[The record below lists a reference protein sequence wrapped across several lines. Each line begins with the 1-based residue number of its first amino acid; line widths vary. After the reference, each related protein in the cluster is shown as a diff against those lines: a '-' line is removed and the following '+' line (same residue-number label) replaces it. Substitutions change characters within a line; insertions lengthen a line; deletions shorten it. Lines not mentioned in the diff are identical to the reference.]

1 MFFATPH
8 PAAAAYRQPRIL
20 AQIVLTVCIAPALG
34 PVLMAVSSPAMAQ
47 EAPAPAISYTVK
59 IDAPGSLETL
69 LEDNLDLVRFKGNP
83 KMTMDQLQR
92 LVKVTPDQAKT
103 LLETEGYYSPKIT
116 AGLDGQSS
124 GNPVVRVIVEPGPA
138 VVVGNLDLLLQGYI
152 PFDDKSVP
160 LDANDLRT
168 RWALPEGAR
177 FRMADWENAKRSLV
191 RQIAQTRFPRAQL
204 AESSATVDPDQHKA
218 ALKVV
223 IDSGPEMRFGAT
235 RIRGMRRY
243 PATIV
248 TNLNKI
254 APGDEYSE
262 AAMQA
267 LQQKLQ
273 DTGYFASVEVGVD
286 MRGVIGAQI
295 GAQIDADDAPDPAA
309 AAAAA
314 APTAANGPT
323 TLPVVVRVTEN
334 KQQNVTAGVGI
345 STNTGARTQLA
356 YDNLN
361 VFGLRMKSNLTYEQ
375 KQQIARAD
383 FYWPTTP
390 DGYSDSVGGGYT
402 HTDIENEITSV
413 TSVSAKRAW
422 GTPLLERSV
431 TLEAL
436 TELRLVDNII
446 SARAKSV
453 PLTFAITKRSLDSLI
468 APTRGYVVSGQ
479 IGGALLPVL
488 TDEKFV
494 RAYARFITFKP
505 LGKEGTLI
513 VRGEAGAVGSKE
525 KAGVPSTVLFRAG
538 GDQSVRGYAYQELGV
553 PLGNATVGARY
564 LATASAEYDWWFKP
578 PYGVAF
584 FVDAGNAADTVKD
597 LKPKYGYGV
606 GARWRSPVG
615 PINVDVAYGQA
626 VKKVRLHFSL
636 GFTF

>member
-1 MFFATPH
+1 MFFARTP
-8 PAAAAYRQPRIL
+8 PAAAASRQPRIL
-20 AQIVLTVCIAPALG
+20 AQIVLTVCIGPALV
-34 PVLMAVSSPAMAQ
+34 PVFSPVMAQ
-47 EAPAPAISYTVK
+47 EAPAPAISYTVR
-59 IDAPGSLETL
+59 IDASRQLEKL

-92 LVKVTPDQAKT
+92 LVKITPDQART
-103 LLETEGYYSPKIT
+103 LLETEGYYTPKIT
-116 AGLDGQSS
+116 AGLEEKNS

-138 VVVGNLDLLLQGYI
+138 TVVGNLDLTLQGYV
-152 PFDDKSVP
+152 PFDDSSVP

-168 RWALPEGAR
+168 RWGLPEGAR
-177 FRMADWENAKRSLV
+177 FRMADWESAKKSLV

-204 AESSATVDPDQHKA
+204 AESGATVDPDQQKA

-223 IDSGPEMRFGAT
+223 VDSGPEMRFGAT
-235 RIRGMRRY
+235 RIRGLRRY
-243 PATIV
+243 PPTIV

-286 MRGVIGAQI
+286 MRGVL
-295 GAQIDADDAPDPAA
+295 GAQIDALDEADDKNNPDV
-309 AAAAA
+309 A
-314 APTAANGPT
+314 APTAVNGPT

-334 KQQNVTAGVGI
+334 KQQNVTAGIGI

-361 VFGLRMKSNLTYEQ
+361 VHGLRLKSNLTYEQ

-390 DGYSDSVGGGYT
+390 DGYNDSVGGGYT

-422 GTPLLERSV
+422 GTPLLEKSV
-431 TLEAL
+431 MIEAL
-436 TELRLVDNII
+436 TELRLVDNLV

-453 PLTFAITKRSLDSLI
+453 PVTFAITKRQLDSLI
-468 APTRGYVVSGQ
+468 APTRGYVLAGQ
-479 IGGALLPVL
+479 FGAAVLPVL

-494 RAYARFITFKP
+494 RAYARFINYRP

-513 VRGEAGAVGSKE
+513 LRGEAGAVGSKE
-525 KAGVPSTVLFRAG
+525 KTGVPSTVLFRAG

-553 PLGNATVGARY
+553 KLGNATVGARY

-584 FVDAGNAADTVKD
+584 FVDAGNAADTFKD

>member
-1 MFFATPH
+1 MFLARPH
-8 PAAAAYRQPRIL
+8 NAAAAYRQHRIL
-20 AQIVLTVCIAPALG
+20 AQIVLTVCITPAL
-34 PVLMAVSSPAMAQ
+34 LAAFSPAHAQ
-47 EAPAPAISYTVK
+47 EAPAPAISYSVQ
-59 IDAPGSLETL
+59 IDAPRQLEKL
-69 LEDNLDLVRFKGNP
+69 LEENLDVVRFKDNP
-83 KMTMDQLQR
+83 RTTMDQLQR

-103 LLETEGYYSPKIT
+103 LLETEGYFSAKVT
-116 AGLDGQSS
+116 AGLDPRAS
-124 GNPVVRVIVEPGPA
+124 GNAVVRVVVEPGPP
-138 VVVGNLDLLLQGYI
+138 VVVGTLDLVLQGYV
-152 PFDDKSVP
+152 PFDDKSIP

-177 FRMADWENAKRSLV
+177 FRMADWEGAKKSLV

-204 AESSATVDPDQHKA
+204 AESSATVDPAANKA

-235 RIRGMRRY
+235 RIRGMKRY
-243 PATIV
+243 PQTIV
-248 TNLNKI
+248 TNLNTI
-254 APGDEYSE
+254 RPGDEYSE
-262 AAMQA
+262 AVMQG

-273 DTGYFASVEVGVD
+273 DTGYFSSVEVGVD
-286 MRGVIGAQI
+286 MRGVL
-295 GAQIDADDAPDPAA
+295 GAQIDALDDAGDKPDPAA
-309 AAAAA
+309 AAT
-314 APTAANGPT
+314 PTTANGPT
-323 TLPVVVRVTEN
+323 TLPLVVRVTEN

-383 FYWPTTP
+383 FYWPTTA
-390 DGYSDSVGGGYT
+390 DGYNDSFGGGYT
-402 HTDIENEITSV
+402 HTDIENEITAV

-431 TLEAL
+431 TIEAL
-436 TELRLVDNII
+436 TEQLSVDNVI
-446 SARAKSV
+446 SSRAKSV
-453 PLTFAITKRSLDSLI
+453 PITFAITKRNLDSLTN
-468 APTRGYVVSGQ
+468 PTRGYVVAGQ
-479 IGGALLPVL
+479 FGAAVLPVL

-494 RAYARFITFKP
+494 RGYARFINFRP
-505 LGKEGTLI
+505 VGKEGTLI
-513 VRGEAGAVGSKE
+513 LRGEAGAVGSKE
-525 KAGVPSTVLFRAG
+525 KVGVPSTVLFRAG
-538 GDQSVRGYAYQELGV
+538 GDNSVRGYAYQELGV
-553 PLGNATVGARY
+553 QVGNATIGSRY

-578 PYGVAF
+578 PYGAAVF
-584 FVDAGNAADTVKD
+584 IDAGNAADTLKD

-626 VKKVRLHFSL
+626 DKKIRLHFSL

>member
-1 MFFATPH
+1 MFFARPH
-8 PAAAAYRQPRIL
+8 HAAAAFRQPRIL
-20 AQIVLTVCIAPALG
+20 AQIVLTVCIAPAL
-34 PVLMAVSSPAMAQ
+34 VSAAMAQ
-47 EAPAPAISYTVK
+47 EAPAPAISYTVR
-59 IDAPGSLETL
+59 IDAPRQLESL
-69 LEDNLDLVRFKGNP
+69 LEDNLDLVRFQGNA

-103 LLETEGYYSPKIT
+103 LLETEGYYSAKVT
-116 AGLDGQSS
+116 AGLDEKNS
-124 GNPVVRVIVEPGPA
+124 GNPIVRVLVEAGQA
-138 VVVGNLDLLLQGYI
+138 TVVGNLDLLLQGYV
-152 PFDDKSVP
+152 PFDASSVP

-177 FRMADWENAKRSLV
+177 FRMADWESAKKSLV

-223 IDSGPEMRFGAT
+223 LDSGPEMRFGAT

-243 PATIV
+243 PQTIV
-248 TNLNKI
+248 TNLNRI
-254 APGDEYSE
+254 APGDAYSE

-286 MRGVIGAQI
+286 MRAVIGAQI
-295 GAQIDADDAPDPAA
+295 DDLDEADDAKDPDV
-309 AAAAA
+309 A
-314 APTAANGPT
+314 APTAVNGPS

-334 KQQNVTAGVGI
+334 KQQNVTAGIGM

-361 VFGLRMKSNLTYEQ
+361 VFGLRMRSNLTYEQ

-383 FYWPTTP
+383 FHWPTTS
-390 DGYSDSVGGGYT
+390 DGYNHSVGGGYT
-402 HTDIENEITSV
+402 HTDIENEITAV
-413 TSVSAKRAW
+413 ISVSAKRAW
-422 GTPLLERSV
+422 GTPLLEKSV
-431 TLEAL
+431 TIEAL
-436 TELRLVDNII
+436 TEQLSVGNII
-446 SARAKSV
+446 SSRAKSV
-453 PLTFAITKRSLDSLI
+453 PVTFAITKRQLDSLI

-479 IGGALLPVL
+479 FGGAVLPVL

-494 RAYARFITFKP
+494 RAYARFIHYRP

-513 VRGEAGAVGSKE
+513 LRGEAGAVGSKE
-525 KAGVPSTVLFRAG
+525 KIGVPRTVLFRAG

-553 PLGNATVGARY
+553 KLGDATVGARY

-578 PYGVAF
+578 PYGAAVF
-584 FVDAGNAADTVKD
+584 IDAGNAADTFKD

>member
-1 MFFATPH
+1 MFLVRPF
-8 PAAAAYRQPRIL
+8 AAATLKRPRIL
-20 AQIVLTVCIAPALG
+20 AQIVLTVCVTPAIV
-34 PVLMAVSSPAMAQ
+34 PVFSPVHAQ
-47 EAPAPAISYTVK
+47 EAPAPAITYKVQ
-59 IDAPGSLETL
+59 IDASRQLEKL
-69 LEDNLDLVRFKGNP
+69 LEENLDLVRFQGNA

-92 LVKVTPDQAKT
+92 LVKITPDQAKT
-103 LLETEGYYSPKIT
+103 LLETEGYYSAKVT
-116 AGLDGQSS
+116 AGLDTKGG

-138 VVVGNLDLLLQGYI
+138 VEVGALDLALQGYI

-160 LDANDLRT
+160 LDANDLRS
-168 RWALPEGAR
+168 RWGLPEGAR
-177 FRMADWENAKRSLV
+177 FRMADWESAKKTLV
-191 RQIAQTRFPRAQL
+191 RQIEQTRFPRAQL
-204 AESSATVDPDQHKA
+204 AESSATVDPEAHKA

-235 RIRGMRRY
+235 RIRGLKRY
-243 PATIV
+243 PPSIIN
-248 TNLNKI
+248 NLNKI
-254 APGDEYSE
+254 RPGDEYSE

-273 DTGYFASVEVGVD
+273 DSGYFASVEVGVD
-286 MRGVIGAQI
+286 MRGVL
-295 GAQIDADDAPDPAA
+295 GAQIDALDDADDPATPP
-309 AAAAA
+309 
-314 APTAANGPT
+314 APTAINGPT

-334 KQQNVTAGVGI
+334 KQKNVTAGVGI

-356 YDNLN
+356 YENLN

-383 FYWPTTP
+383 FYWPVTP

-431 TLEAL
+431 TIEAL
-436 TELRLVDNII
+436 TELLSVDNII
-446 SARAKSV
+446 SSRAKSV
-453 PLTFAITKRSLDSLI
+453 PVTFAITKRALDSLI
-468 APTRGYVVSGQ
+468 DPSRGYAASAQ
-479 IGGALLPVL
+479 IGAAVLPVL
-488 TDEKFV
+488 TDEKFI
-494 RAYARFITFKP
+494 RGYARFIGYKP
-505 LGKEGTLI
+505 LGPGTVI

-525 KAGVPSTVLFRAG
+525 KVGVPSTMLFRAG
-538 GDQSVRGYAYQELGV
+538 GDQSVRGYAYQELGI

-564 LATASAEYDWWFKP
+564 LATASAEYDWYFKP
-578 PYGVAF
+578 PYGVAV

-606 GARWRSPVG
+606 GGRWRSPVG

-626 VKKVRLHFSL
+626 DKKVRLHFSL

>member
-1 MFFATPH
+1 
-8 PAAAAYRQPRIL
+8 
-20 AQIVLTVCIAPALG
+20 
-34 PVLMAVSSPAMAQ
+34 MAQ
-47 EAPAPAISYTVK
+47 EAPAPAISYTVR
-59 IDAPGSLETL
+59 IDASRQLEKL
-69 LEDNLDLVRFKGNP
+69 LEDNLDVVRFKGNA

-92 LVKVTPDQAKT
+92 LVKVTPGQAQS
-103 LLETEGYYSPKIT
+103 LLETEGYYSAKVT
-116 AGLDGQSS
+116 AGLDEKNS
-124 GNPVVRVIVEPGPA
+124 GNPVVRVIVEPGQA
-138 VVVGNLDLLLQGYI
+138 TVVGNLDLLLQGYV
-152 PFDDKSVP
+152 PFDAKSVP

-168 RWALPEGAR
+168 RWALPEGAQ
-177 FRMADWENAKRSLV
+177 FRMADWESAKKSLV

-223 IDSGPEMRFGAT
+223 VDSGPEMRFGAT
-235 RIRGMRRY
+235 RIRGMKRY

-248 TNLNKI
+248 TNVNKI
-254 APGDEYSE
+254 RPGDEYSE
-262 AAMQA
+262 ASMQA

-295 GAQIDADDAPDPAA
+295 ENADDAEEAKNPDV
-309 AAAAA
+309 A
-314 APTAANGPT
+314 APTAVNGPT
-323 TLPVVVRVTEN
+323 TLPVVVRVVEN
-334 KQQNVTAGVGI
+334 KQQNVTAGIGI

-390 DGYSDSVGGGYT
+390 DGYNDSVGGGYT
-402 HTDIENEITSV
+402 HTDIENEITAV
-413 TSVSAKRAW
+413 TSISAKRAW
-422 GTPLLERSV
+422 GTPLLEKSV
-431 TLEAL
+431 QIEAL
-436 TELRLVDNII
+436 TEQLGVDNVI
-446 SARAKSV
+446 SSRAKSV
-453 PLTFAITKRSLDSLI
+453 PVTFAITKRSLDSLI
-468 APTRGYVVSGQ
+468 APTRGYAVSAQ
-479 IGGALLPVL
+479 IGAAVLPVL

-494 RAYARFITFKP
+494 RAYARAINYRP
-505 LGKEGTLI
+505 LGKAGTLI
-513 VRGEAGAVGSKE
+513 LRGEAGAVGSKE
-525 KAGVPSTVLFRAG
+525 KVGVPSTVLFRAG

-553 PLGNATVGARY
+553 KLGDATTGARY
-564 LATASAEYDWWFKP
+564 LATASAEYDWYFKP

-584 FVDAGNAADTVKD
+584 FVDAGNAADTFKD

>member
-1 MFFATPH
+1 MFFARPH
-8 PAAAAYRQPRIL
+8 HAAAARRQPRIL
-20 AQIVLTVCIAPALG
+20 AQIVLTVCIAPAL
-34 PVLMAVSSPAMAQ
+34 VPAMAQ
-47 EAPAPAISYTVK
+47 EAPAPAISYTVR
-59 IDAPGSLETL
+59 IDASRALEKL
-69 LEDNLDLVRFKGNP
+69 LEDNLDVVRFKGNA

-103 LLETEGYYSPKIT
+103 LLETEGYYSARVT
-116 AGLDGQSS
+116 AGLEEKNS
-124 GNPVVRVIVEPGPA
+124 GNPVVRVVVEPGQA
-138 VVVGNLDLLLQGYI
+138 TVVGNLDLLLQGYV
-152 PFDDKSVP
+152 PFDAKSVP

-177 FRMADWENAKRSLV
+177 FRMADWESAKKSLV

-223 IDSGPEMRFGAT
+223 VDSGPEMRFGAT
-235 RIRGMRRY
+235 RIRGMKRY
-243 PATIV
+243 PTTIV
-248 TNLNKI
+248 TNVNKI
-254 APGDEYSE
+254 QPGDEYSE
-262 AAMQA
+262 ASMQA

-295 GAQIDADDAPDPAA
+295 ENADDAEDAKNPDV
-309 AAAAA
+309 A
-314 APTAANGPT
+314 APTAVNGPT
-323 TLPVVVRVTEN
+323 SLPVVVRVVEN
-334 KQQNVTAGVGI
+334 KQQNVTAGVGM

-361 VFGLRMKSNLTYEQ
+361 VFGLRMKSNLIYEQ

-390 DGYSDSVGGGYT
+390 DGYNDSVGGGYT
-402 HTDIENEITSV
+402 HTDIENEITAV

-422 GTPLLERSV
+422 GTPLLEKSV
-431 TLEAL
+431 QIEAL
-436 TELRLVDNII
+436 TEQLSVGDIV
-446 SARAKSV
+446 SSRAKSV
-453 PLTFAITKRSLDSLI
+453 PVTFSITKRSLDSLI
-468 APTRGYVVSGQ
+468 APTRGYAVSAQ
-479 IGGALLPVL
+479 IGAAVLPVL

-494 RAYARFITFKP
+494 RAYARAIDYRP
-505 LGKEGTLI
+505 LGKAGTLI
-513 VRGEAGAVGSKE
+513 LRGEAGAVGSKE
-525 KAGVPSTVLFRAG
+525 KVGVPSTVLFRAG

-553 PLGNATVGARY
+553 KVGDATTGARY
-564 LATASAEYDWWFKP
+564 LATASAEYDWYFKP
-578 PYGVAF
+578 PYGMAF
-584 FVDAGNAADTVKD
+584 FVDAGNAADTFKD

>member
-1 MFFATPH
+1 
-8 PAAAAYRQPRIL
+8 L
-20 AQIVLTVCIAPALG
+20 AQIVLTVCIAPALV
-34 PVLMAVSSPAMAQ
+34 PLFSPAAAQ
-47 EAPAPAISYTVK
+47 EAPAPAISYTVR
-59 IDAPGSLETL
+59 IDAPRQLEKL
-69 LEDNLDLVRFKGNP
+69 LEDNLDLVRFKGNA

-92 LVKVTPDQAKT
+92 LVKATPDQSRI
-103 LLETEGYYSPKIT
+103 LLETEGYYSPKVT
-116 AGLDGQSS
+116 AGLDATSG
-124 GNPVVRVIVEPGPA
+124 GNPVVRVIVDPGPP
-138 VVVGNLDLLLQGYI
+138 VVVGALDLTLQGYV

-168 RWALPEGAR
+168 RWGLPEGAR
-177 FRMADWENAKRSLV
+177 FRMADWESAKKTLV

-204 AESSATVDPDQHKA
+204 ADSSATVDPEAHKA

-223 IDSGPEMRFGAT
+223 VDSGPEMRFGAI

-243 PATIV
+243 PQSIV

-254 APGDEYSE
+254 RPGDEYSE

-286 MRGVIGAQI
+286 MRGVL
-295 GAQIDADDAPDPAA
+295 GAQIDALDQADDSADPS
-309 AAAAA
+309 AA
-314 APTAANGPT
+314 APTAINGPT

-334 KQQNVTAGVGI
+334 KQKNVTAGVGI

-361 VFGLRMKSNLTYEQ
+361 VFGLRLKSNLTYEQ

-390 DGYSDSVGGGYT
+390 NGYSDSVGGGYT

-413 TSVSAKRAW
+413 NSISAKRAW

-431 TLEAL
+431 TIEAL
-436 TELRLVDNII
+436 TELLSVDNII
-446 SARAKSV
+446 SSRAKSV
-453 PLTFAITKRSLDSLI
+453 PITFAITKRQLDSLI

-494 RAYARFITFKP
+494 RAYARFINYRP

-513 VRGEAGAVGSKE
+513 LRGEAGAVGSKE
-525 KAGVPSTVLFRAG
+525 KMGVPSTLLFRAG
-538 GDQSVRGYAYQELGV
+538 GDQSVRGYAYQELGI

-578 PYGVAF
+578 PYGAAIF
-584 FVDAGNAADTVKD
+584 IDAGNAADTFKD

>member
-1 MFFATPH
+1 MFLARPH
-8 PAAAAYRQPRIL
+8 HAAAAYRQHRIL
-20 AQIVLTVCIAPALG
+20 AQIVLTVCIAPALST
-34 PVLMAVSSPAMAQ
+34 ASAQ
-47 EAPAPAISYTVK
+47 EAPAPAIKYSVQ
-59 IDAPGSLETL
+59 IDAPRQLEKL
-69 LEDNLDLVRFKGNP
+69 LEDNLDLVRFKDNP
-83 KMTMDQLQR
+83 KTTMDQLQR
-92 LVKVTPDQAKT
+92 LVKTTPDQART
-103 LLETEGYYSPKIT
+103 LLETEGYFSPQVT
-116 AGLDGQSS
+116 AGLDTRANGTS
-124 GNPVVRVIVEPGPA
+124 VVRVIVAPGQP
-138 VVVGNLDLLLQGYI
+138 VVVGNLDLVLQGYV
-152 PFDDKSVP
+152 PYDDKSMP

-168 RWALPEGAR
+168 RWGLPEGAR
-177 FRMADWENAKRSLV
+177 FRMADWEGAKKSLV

-204 AESSATVDPDQHKA
+204 AESQATVDPDQHKA

-235 RIRGMRRY
+235 RIRGMKRY
-243 PATIV
+243 PTTII

-254 APGDEYSE
+254 RPGDEYSE

-286 MRGVIGAQI
+286 MRGVL
-295 GAQIDADDAPDPAA
+295 GAQIDALDEAENKPDQDTAA
-309 AAAAA
+309 TAA

-323 TLPVVVRVTEN
+323 QLPVVVRVTEN

-390 DGYSDSVGGGYT
+390 DGYNDSVGGGYT
-402 HTDIENEITSV
+402 HTDIEHEITAV

-431 TLEAL
+431 MIEAL
-436 TELRLVDNII
+436 TEQLGVDNVI
-446 SARAKSV
+446 SSRAKSV
-453 PLTFAITKRSLDSLI
+453 PITFAITKRSLDSLT
-468 APTRGYVVSGQ
+468 APTRGYAVTGQ
-479 IGGALLPVL
+479 FGAAVLPVL

-494 RAYARFITFKP
+494 RAYARVVNFRP
-505 LGKEGTLI
+505 VGKEGTLI
-513 VRGEAGAVGSKE
+513 LRGEAGAVGSKE
-525 KAGVPSTVLFRAG
+525 KIGVPSTVLFRAG
-538 GDQSVRGYAYQELGV
+538 GDNSVRGYAYQELGV
-553 PLGNATVGARY
+553 KVGNATVGSRY

-578 PYGVAF
+578 PYGAAVF
-584 FVDAGNAADTVKD
+584 IDAGNAADTVKD

-626 VKKVRLHFSL
+626 VKKIRLHFSL

>member
-1 MFFATPH
+1 MFFARPH
-8 PAAAAYRQPRIL
+8 HAAAARRQPRIL
-20 AQIVLTVCIAPALG
+20 AQIVLTVCIAPAL
-34 PVLMAVSSPAMAQ
+34 VPAMAQ
-47 EAPAPAISYTVK
+47 EAPAPAISYTVR
-59 IDAPGSLETL
+59 IDASRALEKL
-69 LEDNLDLVRFKGNP
+69 LEDNLDLVRFKGNA

-92 LVKVTPDQAKT
+92 LVKVTPDQAKS
-103 LLETEGYYSPKIT
+103 LLETEGYYSANVT
-116 AGLDGQSS
+116 AALEEKNS
-124 GNPVVRVIVEPGPA
+124 GNPVVRVVVQPGQA
-138 VVVGNLDLLLQGYI
+138 TVVGNLDLLLQGYV
-152 PFDDKSVP
+152 PFDAKSVP

-177 FRMADWENAKRSLV
+177 FRMADWESAKKSLV

-223 IDSGPEMRFGAT
+223 VDSGPEMRFGAT
-235 RIRGMRRY
+235 RIRGMKRY
-243 PATIV
+243 PTTIV
-248 TNLNKI
+248 TNVNKI
-254 APGDEYSE
+254 QPGDEYSE

-295 GAQIDADDAPDPAA
+295 ENADEAEDAKDPDV
-309 AAAAA
+309 A
-314 APTAANGPT
+314 APTAVNGPT

-334 KQQNVTAGVGI
+334 KQQNVTAGVGM

-383 FYWPTTP
+383 FYWPTTA
-390 DGYSDSVGGGYT
+390 DGYNDSVGGGYT
-402 HTDIENEITSV
+402 HTDIENEITAV

-422 GTPLLERSV
+422 GTPLLEKSV
-431 TLEAL
+431 QIEAL
-436 TELRLVDNII
+436 TEQLSVGDIV
-446 SARAKSV
+446 SSRAKSV
-453 PLTFAITKRSLDSLI
+453 PVTFSITKRSLDSLI
-468 APTRGYVVSGQ
+468 APTRGYAVSAQ
-479 IGGALLPVL
+479 IGAAVLPVL

-494 RAYARFITFKP
+494 RAYARGINYRP
-505 LGKEGTLI
+505 LGKAGTLI
-513 VRGEAGAVGSKE
+513 LRGEAGAVGSKE
-525 KAGVPSTVLFRAG
+525 KVGVPTTVLFRAG

-553 PLGNATVGARY
+553 KLGDATTGARY
-564 LATASAEYDWWFKP
+564 LATASAEYDWYFKP

-584 FVDAGNAADTVKD
+584 FVDAGNAADTIKD

>member
-1 MFFATPH
+1 MFLVRPF
-8 PAAAAYRQPRIL
+8 AAATLKRPRIL
-20 AQIVLTVCIAPALG
+20 AQIVLTVCVTPAIV
-34 PVLMAVSSPAMAQ
+34 PVFSPVHAQ
-47 EAPAPAISYTVK
+47 EAPAPAITYKVQ
-59 IDAPGSLETL
+59 IDASRQLEKL
-69 LEDNLDLVRFKGNP
+69 LEDNLDLVRFQGNA

-92 LVKVTPDQAKT
+92 LVKITPDQAKT
-103 LLETEGYYSPKIT
+103 LLETEGYYSAKVT
-116 AGLDGQSS
+116 AGLDTKAG

-138 VVVGNLDLLLQGYI
+138 VEVGALDLALQGYI

-160 LDANDLRT
+160 LDANDLRS
-168 RWALPEGAR
+168 RWGLPEGAR
-177 FRMADWENAKRSLV
+177 FRMADWESAKKTLV

-204 AESSATVDPDQHKA
+204 AESSATVDPEAHKA

-235 RIRGMRRY
+235 RIRGLKRY
-243 PATIV
+243 PPSIIN
-248 TNLNKI
+248 NLNKI
-254 APGDEYSE
+254 RPGDEYSE

-273 DTGYFASVEVGVD
+273 DSGYFASVEVGVD
-286 MRGVIGAQI
+286 MRGVL
-295 GAQIDADDAPDPAA
+295 GAQIDALDDADDPATPP
-309 AAAAA
+309 
-314 APTAANGPT
+314 APTAINGPT

-334 KQQNVTAGVGI
+334 KQKNVTAGVGI

-356 YDNLN
+356 YENLN

-383 FYWPTTP
+383 FYWPVTP

-402 HTDIENEITSV
+402 HTDIENEVTSV

-431 TLEAL
+431 TIEAL
-436 TELRLVDNII
+436 TELLSVDNII
-446 SARAKSV
+446 SSRAKSV
-453 PLTFAITKRSLDSLI
+453 PVTFAITKRALDSLI
-468 APTRGYVVSGQ
+468 DPSRGYAASAQ
-479 IGGALLPVL
+479 IGAAVLPVL
-488 TDEKFV
+488 TDEKFI
-494 RAYARFITFKP
+494 RGYARFIGYKP
-505 LGKEGTLI
+505 LGPGTVI

-525 KAGVPSTVLFRAG
+525 KVGVPSTMLFRAG
-538 GDQSVRGYAYQELGV
+538 GDQSVRGYAYQELGI

-564 LATASAEYDWWFKP
+564 LATASAEYDWYFKP
-578 PYGVAF
+578 PYGVAV

-606 GARWRSPVG
+606 GGRWRSPVG

-626 VKKVRLHFSL
+626 DKKVRLHFSL

>member
-1 MFFATPH
+1 MFLARPRD
-8 PAAAAYRQPRIL
+8 AAAASRQPRIL
-20 AQIVLTVCIAPALG
+20 AQIVLTVCIAPALV
-34 PVLMAVSSPAMAQ
+34 PLFSPAAAQ
-47 EAPAPAISYTVK
+47 EAPAPAISYTVR
-59 IDAPGSLETL
+59 IDAPRQLEKL
-69 LEDNLDLVRFKGNP
+69 LEDNLDLVRFKGNA

-92 LVKVTPDQAKT
+92 LVKATPDQSRI
-103 LLETEGYYSPKIT
+103 LLETEGYYSPKVT
-116 AGLDGQSS
+116 AGLDATSG
-124 GNPVVRVIVEPGPA
+124 GNPVVRVIVDPGPP
-138 VVVGNLDLLLQGYI
+138 VVVGALDLTLQGYV

-168 RWALPEGAR
+168 RWGLPEGAR
-177 FRMADWENAKRSLV
+177 FRMADWESAKKTLV

-204 AESSATVDPDQHKA
+204 ADSSATVDPEAHKA

-223 IDSGPEMRFGAT
+223 VDSGPEMRFGAI

-243 PATIV
+243 PQSIV

-254 APGDEYSE
+254 RPGDEYSE

-286 MRGVIGAQI
+286 MRGVL
-295 GAQIDADDAPDPAA
+295 GAQIDALDQADDSADPS
-309 AAAAA
+309 AA
-314 APTAANGPT
+314 APTAINGPT

-334 KQQNVTAGVGI
+334 KQKNVTAGVGI

-361 VFGLRMKSNLTYEQ
+361 VFGLRLKSNLTYEQ

-390 DGYSDSVGGGYT
+390 NGYSDSVGGGYT

-413 TSVSAKRAW
+413 NSISAKRAW

-431 TLEAL
+431 TIEAL
-436 TELRLVDNII
+436 TELLSVDNII
-446 SARAKSV
+446 SSRAKSV
-453 PLTFAITKRSLDSLI
+453 PITFAITKRQLDSLI

-494 RAYARFITFKP
+494 RAYARFINYRP

-513 VRGEAGAVGSKE
+513 LRGEAGAVGSKE
-525 KAGVPSTVLFRAG
+525 KMGVPSTLLFRAG
-538 GDQSVRGYAYQELGV
+538 GDQSVRGYAYQELGI

-578 PYGVAF
+578 PYGAAIF
-584 FVDAGNAADTVKD
+584 IDAGNAADTFKD